1 MTAGAEL
8 KRRRQAAD
16 LSQQALAV
24 ALDVS
29 LPIVSRWE
37 RDVNTP
43 RRDMAQRIDD
53 QLDAGGALVAAFGY
67 VSPPVDD
74 PLAAL
79 QVQVAELVETV
90 EDLGRLVKAQG
101 AEMARLARRSRPP
114 TGEAS
119 GGRP

>member
-90 EDLGRLVKAQG
+90 EDLGRLVVVSG
-101 AEMARLARRSRPP
+101 EVVDTGVSARCCQM
-114 TGEAS
+114 T
-119 GGRP
+119 